1 MRNARCGISAT
12 GWGEYFIRNV
22 VAYDICARAH
32 YRGITLAQ
40 SADEMI
46 MDQLEAQEPETGG
59 IIGLDAEGNVIAVF
73 NSSGMYHGWIDQ
85 DGTVTTGI
93 YRDE

>member
-1 MRNARCGISAT
+1 MG
-12 GWGEYFIRNV
+12 
-22 VAYDICARAH
+22 
-32 YRGITLAQ
+32 
-40 SADEMI
+40 
-46 MDQLEAQEPETGG
+46 QLEAQEPETGG

-93 YRDE
+93 YSDE